1 MKDLESY
8 IRNNREKF
16 EEDLPEN
23 HLRHFE
29 KKMRKNNNFVIKYKN
44 VFAMAATIIILI
56 AAGSFFY
63 FSNPAEF
70 KAFLANPIQ
79 KSPLPQEIKVAMD
92 YYNTMSTN
100 HVKQINT
107 LDLPQNE
114 LNRIESFAGQELQQY
129 DNTARELKR
138 QLRRHPE
145 NEMIKRA
152 LIMNQIKKNEFIKRV
167 INQVRQTNTK
177 EL

>member
-8 IRNNREKF
+8 IRKNREKF

-44 VFAMAATIIILI
+44 AFAMAATIIILI
-56 AAGSFFY
+56 AVSGFFY
-63 FSNPAEF
+63 FSNPTEF
-70 KAFLANPIQ
+70 KAFIANPVQ

-92 YYNTMSTN
+92 YYNTMSSN
-100 HVKQINT
+100 HFKQINT
-107 LDLPQNE
+107 LDLSQNE
-114 LNRIESFAGQELQQY
+114 LKRIKSFAGQELQQY
-129 DNTARELKR
+129 DNTANELKS
-138 QLRRHPE
+138 QLRRYPE

-152 LIMNQIKKNEFIKRV
+152 LIMNQMKKNEFIKRV

>member
-8 IRNNREKF
+8 IRNKREKF

-29 KKMRKNNNFVIKYKN
+29 KKMQKNNNFVIKYKN
-44 VFAMAATIIILI
+44 TFAMAATIIILI
-56 AAGSFFY
+56 AVSGFFY
-63 FSNPAEF
+63 FSNPTEF
-70 KAFLANPIQ
+70 KAFLANPVQ

-92 YYNTMSTN
+92 YYNTMSSN

-107 LDLPQNE
+107 LGLSQNE
-114 LNRIESFAGQELQQY
+114 LNRIKSFAGQELQQY
-129 DNTARELKR
+129 DNTANELKR

-152 LIMNQIKKNEFIKRV
+152 LIMNQMKKNEFIKRV
-167 INQVRQTNTK
+167 LNQVRQTNTK